1 MRKIELYLPE
11 DVAREALKRLEEL
24 PALVAVSVTACEH
37 PLDQWHLTLI
47 VPDLAYNQSI
57 EAMEA
62 AGALER
68 GVLVSSRLESVRGER
83 VERVKQALGA
93 RESEAIAWE
102 ESLQGLEREG
112 RLTPVFLLFVALA
125 SLIAVC
131 GLVVGSI
138 PILIGSMVIPPALSS
153 LVLVPMAAMLRRPR
167 LVVSA
172 LLSTLLTLVVSVA
185 TAWIVANLLFR
196 FSVVPNADSFFS
208 AEIIA
213 ERSQVGLYAYLVAA
227 AAGIAGGVSACTN
240 RPSQLVGVMI
250 AAALVPSAATVGLGL
265 SHGDLDIAWGAFRM
279 LLSNVLLI
287 ILGAGVALLVLN
299 LAQRWF
305 EVWLGGAAKRLQD
318 LEKRP

>member
-11 DVAREALKRLEEL
+11 DAARGALQRLEEF
-24 PALVAVSVTACEH
+24 PALVAVSVTECKY
-37 PLDQWHLTLI
+37 PLDQWLLTLI
-47 VPDLAYNQSI
+47 VPDLAYNQALK
-57 EAMEA
+57 AMEEV
-62 AGALER
+62 GALAR

-83 VERVKQALGA
+83 VARIKLALGA

-102 ESLQGLEREG
+102 ESLQTLEREG
-112 RLTPVFLLFVALA
+112 QATPVFMLFVALA

-153 LVLVPMAAMLRRPR
+153 LVLVPMAALLRRPR
-167 LVVSA
+167 LMLSA
-172 LLSTLLTLVVSVA
+172 LLSTALTLVVSIA
-185 TAWIVANLLFR
+185 TAWIVAGLLFR
-196 FSVVPNADSFFS
+196 FSVVPNADSFFT
-208 AEIIA
+208 AEIIT

-250 AAALVPSAATVGLGL
+250 AAALVPSAATIGLGL
-265 SHGDLDIAWGAFRM
+265 SQGDLDIAWGATQM
-279 LLSNVLLI
+279 LLSNVALI
-287 ILGAGVALLVLN
+287 ILGAWAALLMLR

-305 EVWLGGAAKRLQD
+305 EFWLGGAGKRLKD
-318 LEKRP
+318 LEEHP